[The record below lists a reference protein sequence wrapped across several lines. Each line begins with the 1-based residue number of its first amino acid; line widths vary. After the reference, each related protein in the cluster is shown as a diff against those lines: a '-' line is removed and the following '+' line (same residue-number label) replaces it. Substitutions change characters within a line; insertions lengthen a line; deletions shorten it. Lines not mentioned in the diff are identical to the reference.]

1 MKLGDL
7 PTPAFVINRFAFQ
20 KNCLKILKTVKDK
33 NLKLRPHVKTHKT
46 VEGCH
51 LQVGGDDNPSLVTGF
66 VCSTIPEVAMLVS
79 ASETI
84 KEGPFLDIL
93 YGVPISQSKLP
104 SIERLRHRGCTI
116 RVMIDH
122 PQQVS
127 MIHDFMATLEAPT
140 TPLTAFLKLDTG
152 YHRAGITCDH
162 RGVELVKRIEESPY
176 IHLYGLYS
184 HW

>member
-7 PTPAFVINRFAFQ
+7 PTPAFVINRSAFQ
-20 KNCLKILKTVKDK
+20 KNCSKILKTVKHK

-46 VEGCH
+46 VEGCL
-51 LQVGGDDNPSLVTGF
+51 LQVGDCPALVTGF
-66 VCSTIPEVAMLVS
+66 VCSTIPEVAMLVG
-79 ASETI
+79 AS
-84 KEGPFLDIL
+84 KKNKGPFLDIL
-93 YGVPISQSKLP
+93 YGVPISQSKLQ
-104 SIERLRHRGCTI
+104 SIERLRHSGCTI

-122 PQQVS
+122 PHQVS
-127 MIHDFMATLEAPT
+127 IINEFMATLEAP

-162 RGVELVKRIEESPY
+162 RGVELVKLMEESPY
-176 IHLYGLYS
+176 ILLHGLYS